1 MSQPNE
7 RDGFEHVRLRHTGG
21 MANERSY
28 TVVIERGDD
37 SGFVAVC
44 SALGAVS
51 QGATRDEAIANVRE
65 AMLLAVEDYVENGEP
80 LPVDTGATTEQISI
94 AV

>member
-1 MSQPNE
+1 MAS
-7 RDGFEHVRLRHTGG
+7 EH
-21 MANERSY
+21 EY
-28 TVVIERGDD
+28 TVVIERGED

-44 SALGAVS
+44 SPLGVVS

-65 AMLLAVEDYVENGEP
+65 AMTLAVEDFRDLGEP
-80 LPVDTGATTEQISI
+80 LPMDTGATTEHVSI